1 MFLNNFFF
9 LGFLH
14 GGSFSILTFFTLY
27 SGNPFLCAA
36 LWHFLQSKIRLFVRL
51 SFQFSSIW
59 CTSKSLIF
67 VMPHSW
73 QVILSLAIIVC
84 SRSKPIYPFLSG
96 GLHSA
101 CILCPGFAEQK
112 LLPHTLQVTMY
123 GFRIRSFYQKTV
135 AKLVRKATVYWS
147 QVYNLL
153 SIALS
158 I

>member
-9 LGFLH
+9 LGFLQ
-14 GGSFSILTFFTLY
+14 GGSFSIFTFFTLY

-36 LWHFLQSKIRLFVRL
+36 LWHFLQSKIRLFVLL
-51 SFQFSSIW
+51 SFQFSLMW
-59 CTSKSLIF
+59 CTSKSLIP

-73 QVILSLAIIVC
+73 QVILSLAFIVC
-84 SRSKPIYPFLSG
+84 SRSKPICRFLFG
-96 GLHSA
+96 VLHLA
-101 CILCPGFAEQK
+101 CILLLLLSEQN
-112 LLPHTLQVTMY
+112 LPPHTLQVTMY
-123 GFRIRSFYQKTV
+123 GLSISSFYQKTV

-158 I
+158 T